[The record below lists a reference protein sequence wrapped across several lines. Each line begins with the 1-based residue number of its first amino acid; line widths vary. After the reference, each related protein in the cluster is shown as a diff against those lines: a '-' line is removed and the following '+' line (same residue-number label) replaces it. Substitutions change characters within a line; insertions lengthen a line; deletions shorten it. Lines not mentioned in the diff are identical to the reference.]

1 VFLVSAL
8 ASPAGA
14 AESGFSAYGLG
25 TSAFSAGETP
35 PPGTYVSAGVAA
47 IRGDINGALTFGGIE
62 IDVAMQI
69 KEFISPSANLLYV
82 PKQTFLGGRAGFSM
96 TVPFGFVDIAAQATG
111 PLGNTV
117 ELATHGWGL
126 GDMVPRLQLGWDNGD
141 FHHSIYIQGLLPT
154 GRYEVGFNPNIGLNR
169 PAIDFGW
176 GFTYIEPTS
185 KLQLNGT
192 FGLTTS
198 FENQATD
205 YDTGDEFHFEW
216 AVGKDF
222 GHGVVLGVVGY
233 DYRQLSDDTGA
244 GVPAI
249 LNGFKGE
256 VDAVGPGLTYATSGR
271 QDPVHPQ
278 CAPLRGVQRQEPFRQ
293 QRHADHG
300 DVRILSHPNAASP
313 LRVMNVDFAM
323 SEDRP
328 FLPTPFGIIS
338 LVTAPG
344 PIRQG
349 PLPRSK
355 LIPGADFPRRNIFC
369 GSFQRT
375 PTCS

>member
-1 VFLVSAL
+1 M
-8 ASPAGA
+8 
-14 AESGFSAYGLG
+14 
-25 TSAFSAGETP
+25 
-35 PPGTYVSAGVAA
+35 

-82 PKQTFLGGRAGFSM
+82 PQQTFLGGRAGFSM

-117 ELATHGWGL
+117 ELATNGWGL
-126 GDMVPRLQLGWDNGD
+126 GDMVSRAQLGWDNGD

-256 VDAVGPGLTYATSGR
+256 VDAIGPGLTYTTQIGK
-271 QDPVHPQ
+271 V
-278 CAPLRGVQRQEPFRQ
+278 PFILNA
-293 QRHADHG
+293 RHYEEF
-300 DVRILSHPNAASP
+300 
-313 LRVMNVDFAM
+313 NVKNRFDN
-323 SEDRP
+323 SV
-328 FLPTPFGIIS
+328 TIITGTF
-338 LVTAPG
+338 V
-344 PIRQG
+344 
-349 PLPRSK
+349 
-355 LIPGADFPRRNIFC
+355 F
-369 GSFQRT
+369 
-375 PTCS
+375 